1 MPSLCVGWTCRTY
14 GFSQDLRTDKD
25 FPRFFKFMRRISYI
39 LSILA
44 LLLAS
49 SYNMIVSATPQARDI
64 IIIDKV
70 EHKLNK
76 VLLYQL
82 DSVTYDALGKRLEFD
97 KCSHFANWRGH
108 VSTFEV
114 KGNKL
119 YLNNIETSEVHT
131 DFNGLLY
138 KYLDRKGRVLASWV
152 SGTFICGTGSVI
164 MFSPDGLDDFY
175 ERETE
180 LVVEDGVIV
189 SSRTYTN
196 RTRNTSGVV
205 SFEYVRYR
213 FPKEFEYD
221 KFPDVK
227 GRVIVQINASEF
239 NDEGEI
245 TDWDLTILR
254 CPESLTED
262 QKEEIIAE
270 VTRVLCLYDWETC
283 MRDGNWYWSN
293 TRNSPITWP
302 LIFK

>member
-1 MPSLCVGWTCRTY
+1 MEISTWG
-14 GFSQDLRTDKD
+14 SQELWTDKD
-25 FPRFFKFMRRISYI
+25 FPRFLKFMKRISHI

-44 LLLAS
+44 LLLAFS
-49 SYNMIVSATPQARDI
+49 HNVSATSQAQDI

-70 EHKLNK
+70 EHRLNK

-97 KCSHFANWRGH
+97 KSSHSANWRGH

-114 KGNKL
+114 RDNKL
-119 YLNNIETSEVHT
+119 YLNSIATFKEHT
-131 DFNGLLY
+131 DFYGLLDQY
-138 KYLDRKGRVLASWV
+138 KDRRGRVFASWV
-152 SGTFICGTGSVI
+152 SGTFICGTGGVI
-164 MFSPDGLDDFY
+164 LFSPDGDDDFY

-196 RTRNTSGVV
+196 RTRNTPGVV
-205 SFEYVRYR
+205 SFEDIRYR

-227 GRVIVQINASEF
+227 GRVFVQMNASEF
-239 NDEGEI
+239 DNEGKI
-245 TDWDLTILR
+245 TDWDVTILR

-262 QKEEIIAE
+262 QKAEIIAE
-270 VTRVLCLYDWETC
+270 VTRVLRQYDWKTY
-283 MRDGNWYWSN
+283 MRCGNWYWSN
-293 TRNSPITWP
+293 TRNSPITWS

>member
-1 MPSLCVGWTCRTY
+1 MEISTWG
-14 GFSQDLRTDKD
+14 SQELWTDKD
-25 FPRFFKFMRRISYI
+25 FPRFLKFMKRISHI

-44 LLLAS
+44 LLLAFS
-49 SYNMIVSATPQARDI
+49 HNVSATRQAQDI
-64 IIIDKV
+64 IIIDNV
-70 EHKLNK
+70 EHRLNK

-97 KCSHFANWRGH
+97 KSSHSANWRGH

-114 KGNKL
+114 RDNKL
-119 YLNNIETSEVHT
+119 YLNSIATFKEHT
-131 DFNGLLY
+131 DFYGLLDQY
-138 KYLDRKGRVLASWV
+138 KDRRGRVFASWV
-152 SGTFICGTGSVI
+152 SGTFICGTGGII

-196 RTRNTSGVV
+196 RTRNTPGVV
-205 SFEYVRYR
+205 SFEDVRYR
-213 FPKEFEYD
+213 FPKEFQYD

-227 GRVIVQINASEF
+227 GRVFVKMNASECD
-239 NDEGEI
+239 NEGKI
-245 TDWDLTILR
+245 ADWDVTILR

-262 QKEEIIAE
+262 QKAEIIAE
-270 VTRVLCLYDWETC
+270 VTRVLCQYDWKTY
-283 MRDGNWYWSN
+283 MRGGNWYWSN
-293 TRNSPITWP
+293 TRNSPITWS

>member
-1 MPSLCVGWTCRTY
+1 
-14 GFSQDLRTDKD
+14 
-25 FPRFFKFMRRISYI
+25 MRRISYI
-39 LSILA
+39 LSLLA

-49 SYNMIVSATPQARDI
+49 SHNMIVSATPQAKDI
-64 IIIDKV
+64 IIIDKIA
-70 EHKLNK
+70 HGLNK
-76 VLLYQL
+76 ILLYQL

-97 KCSHFANWRGH
+97 KSSHSANWRGH

-114 KGNKL
+114 RDNKL
-119 YLNNIETSEVHT
+119 YLNSIATFKEHT
-131 DFNGLLY
+131 DFYGLLDQY
-138 KYLDRKGRVLASWV
+138 KDRRGRVFASWV
-152 SGTFICGTGSVI
+152 SGTFICGTGSII
-164 MFSPDGLDDFY
+164 MFSPDGVDDFY

-196 RTRNTSGVV
+196 RIRNTPGAV
-205 SFEYVRYR
+205 SFEDIRYR

-227 GRVIVQINASEF
+227 GRVFVQMNASEF
-239 NDEGEI
+239 DNEGKI
-245 TDWDLTILR
+245 TDWDVTILR

-262 QKEEIIAE
+262 QKAEIIAE
-270 VTRVLCLYDWETC
+270 VTRVLCQYDWKTY
-283 MRDGNWYWSN
+283 MRCGNWYWSN

>member
-1 MPSLCVGWTCRTY
+1 MEISTWG
-14 GFSQDLRTDKD
+14 SQELWTDKD
-25 FPRFFKFMRRISYI
+25 FPRFLKFMKRISCI

-44 LLLAS
+44 LLLAFS
-49 SYNMIVSATPQARDI
+49 HNVSATRQARDI

-70 EHKLNK
+70 EHRLNK

-97 KCSHFANWRGH
+97 KSSHSANWRGH

-114 KGNKL
+114 RDNKL
-119 YLNNIETSEVHT
+119 YLNSIATFKEHT
-131 DFNGLLY
+131 DFCGLLDQY
-138 KYLDRKGRVLASWV
+138 KDRRGRVFASWV
-152 SGTFICGTGSVI
+152 SGTFICGTGGI
-164 MFSPDGLDDFY
+164 ILFSPDGVDDFY

-196 RTRNTSGVV
+196 RTRNTPGVV
-205 SFEYVRYR
+205 SFEDVRYR
-213 FPKEFEYD
+213 FPKEFQYD

-227 GRVIVQINASEF
+227 GRVFVQMNASEF
-239 NDEGEI
+239 DNEGKI
-245 TDWDLTILR
+245 TDWDVTILR

-262 QKEEIIAE
+262 QKAEIIAE
-270 VTRVLCLYDWETC
+270 VTRVLRQYDWKTY
-283 MRDGNWYWSN
+283 MRCGNWYWSN
-293 TRNSPITWP
+293 TRNSPLTWP

>member
-1 MPSLCVGWTCRTY
+1 MEISTWG
-14 GFSQDLRTDKD
+14 SQELWTDKD
-25 FPRFFKFMRRISYI
+25 FPRFLKFMKRISHI

-44 LLLAS
+44 LLLAFS
-49 SYNMIVSATPQARDI
+49 HNVSATRQARDI

-70 EHKLNK
+70 EHLLNK

-97 KCSHFANWRGH
+97 KSSHSANWRGH

-114 KGNKL
+114 RDNKL
-119 YLNNIETSEVHT
+119 YLNSIATFKEHT
-131 DFNGLLY
+131 DFYGLLDQY
-138 KYLDRKGRVLASWV
+138 KDRRGRVFASWV
-152 SGTFICGTGSVI
+152 SGTFICGTGSII

-196 RTRNTSGVV
+196 RTRNTPGVV
-205 SFEYVRYR
+205 SFEDVRYR

-227 GRVIVQINASEF
+227 GRVTVQMNATEF
-239 NDEGEI
+239 DNEGKI
-245 TDWDLTILR
+245 TDWDVTILR
-254 CPESLTED
+254 CTENLTED

-270 VTRVLCLYDWETC
+270 VTRVLCQYDWKTY
-283 MRDGNWYWSN
+283 MRSGNWYWSN
-293 TRNSPITWP
+293 TRNSPLTWP